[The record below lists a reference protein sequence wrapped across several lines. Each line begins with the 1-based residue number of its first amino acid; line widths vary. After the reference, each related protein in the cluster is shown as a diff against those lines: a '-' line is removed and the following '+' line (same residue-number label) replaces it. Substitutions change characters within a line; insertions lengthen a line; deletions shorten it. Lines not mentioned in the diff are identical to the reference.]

1 MEHEQSR
8 ITKYWPAYLFS
19 IGADTEIN
27 ISEGPSTNTLG
38 DAIFLLK
45 GEEGIRMME
54 EQWLWNDQKQV
65 TLDDLRLHST
75 ESA

>member
-54 EQWLWNDQKQV
+54 EQ
-65 TLDDLRLHST
+65 
-75 ESA
+75 